1 MMNIRDLIA
10 LLNIN
15 GIGPSRARRL
25 IDHFGSPGQVMSAS
39 LKEISQV
46 QDIGPKTAG
55 NIVESSP
62 DYNFADEQLKKA
74 EDSGSKV
81 MTYWDDDYPALLK
94 AIFDPPL
101 LLFIQGQHEVIASPS
116 LAVVGTRLPSQYGS
130 AQTRKIVAGLVASG
144 LTIIS
149 GMARGVD
156 SIAHKAALEAGGKT
170 AAVFGCGLDKT
181 YPPENEKLR
190 KEICNNGAII
200 SEFPFGTMPNAPN
213 FPQRNRIIS
222 GLSFGTLVIE
232 AGEKSGAL
240 ITAKYTLDENREA
253 FALPGDVNRPQSNGC
268 NKLIRE
274 CGAMLVSSHE
284 DILRAL
290 EPKLKLK
297 SKPQETPN
305 LSLTGQQLKVYEHI
319 NYDPIYIDDLAQ
331 NVKMSSVEVTTVLFE
346 LIMMDAIRELQGKR
360 YVRYQ

>member
-1 MMNIRDLIA
+1 MNIRDLIA
-10 LLNIN
+10 LLNIS

-25 IDHFGSPGQVMSAS
+25 IDHFGSPAQAMSAS
-39 LKEISQV
+39 LKDISQV
-46 QDIGPKTAG
+46 QDIGPKTAQ

-62 DYNFADEQLKKA
+62 DYNFADEQIKKA
-74 EDSGSKV
+74 KDSGAKI
-81 MTYWDDDYPALLK
+81 MTYWDEDYPPLLK

-101 LLFIQGQHEVIASPS
+101 LLFIEGDTSIISAPAI
-116 LAVVGTRLPSQYGS
+116 AVVGTRLPSQYGA
-130 AQTRKIVAGLVASG
+130 AQTRKIVAGLVGSG

-156 SIAHKAALEAGGKT
+156 SIAHKAALESGGKT

-190 KEICNNGAII
+190 KDICENGAVIT
-200 SEFPFGTMPNAPN
+200 EFPFGTMPNAPN

-222 GLSFGTLVIE
+222 GLSLGTLVIE

-240 ITAKYTLDENREA
+240 ITAKYALDENREA

-274 CGAMLVSSHE
+274 AGAMLVSSHE

-290 EPKLKLK
+290 EPKLQLK

-305 LSLTGQQLKVYEHI
+305 LSLSGAQLKVYEQI
-319 NYDPIYIDDLAQ
+319 NYEPIYIDDLAQ
-331 NVKMSSVEVTTVLFE
+331 NAKISLVEVTTILFE
-346 LIMMDAIRELQGKR
+346 LIMMDAVRELQGKR